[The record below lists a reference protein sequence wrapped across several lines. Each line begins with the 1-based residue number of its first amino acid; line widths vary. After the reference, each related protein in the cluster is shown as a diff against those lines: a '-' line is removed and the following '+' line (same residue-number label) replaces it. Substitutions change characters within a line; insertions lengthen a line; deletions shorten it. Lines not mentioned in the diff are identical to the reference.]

1 MKRIYHIFINPFL
14 SSGLPNYKK
23 MFRLA
28 YDHFIA
34 LESSCEDAVIMNQY
48 LRTKPVFEDFKKKY
62 EANIASQGTSIAGV
76 DAFKKILDV
85 IPKKIR
91 RWEVKILNII
101 DENSA
106 TYVTIFPSGKRHLY
120 RGAQDQIRSKLHAF
134 EIQLGKYPEMQAIY
148 QEVKAFNI
156 KFNKTFSE
164 KGLKTS
170 DTNKTSDELKLS
182 HDEMGLML
190 YRNLLGLCEHF
201 APNMHKVEIFFRMQL
216 LRKHKKKTIE
226 D

>member
-14 SSGLPNYKK
+14 SGGLPNYKK

-91 RWEVKILNII
+91 RWAM
-101 DENSA
+101 S
-106 TYVTIFPSGKRHLY
+106 
-120 RGAQDQIRSKLHAF
+120 
-134 EIQLGKYPEMQAIY
+134 
-148 QEVKAFNI
+148 
-156 KFNKTFSE
+156 
-164 KGLKTS
+164 
-170 DTNKTSDELKLS
+170 LS
-182 HDEMGLML
+182 
-190 YRNLLGLCEHF
+190 
-201 APNMHKVEIFFRMQL
+201 
-216 LRKHKKKTIE
+216 
-226 D
+226 